1 MTRKIKVLF
10 ICRHNTGRS
19 QIAEAHLKKFYGD
32 YFEIESAGFEPLQE
46 INPLVVRVMNEVG
59 IDLSEK
65 KPQNVFEFF
74 KQGKIYEHVIT
85 VCHNTES
92 KCPIFPGITKRWH
105 MPFPDPASVEGT
117 EEEKLEAVR
126 KIRDMIKEWL
136 LNPPPESINFK
147 ALIEEK
153 A

>member
-10 ICRHNTGRS
+10 ICRHNSGRS
-19 QIAEAHLKKFYGD
+19 QIAEAYLKKFYGD
-32 YFEIESAGFEPLQE
+32 YFEIESAGLEPLQE
-46 INPLVVRVMNEVG
+46 INPLVIRVMNEVG

-65 KPQNVFEFF
+65 KPQNLFEFF

-85 VCHNTES
+85 VCHDTES

-117 EEEKLEAVR
+117 EEEKLEGVR

-147 ALIEEK
+147 ALIGEK
-153 A
+153 G